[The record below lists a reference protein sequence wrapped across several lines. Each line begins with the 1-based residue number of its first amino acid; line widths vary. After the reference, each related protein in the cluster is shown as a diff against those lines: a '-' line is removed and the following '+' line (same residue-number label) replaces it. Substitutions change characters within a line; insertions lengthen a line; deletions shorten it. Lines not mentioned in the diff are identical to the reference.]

1 MAKLVR
7 ALIAEFGFNQSQ
19 AMKIVWHA
27 AKHQEQ
33 IETEV
38 LRQMAIGFCTFVFQK
53 VDGTLRQTTAT
64 KNLAIV
70 PTVADPKGTS
80 KKNGSIVPFVEQASA
95 GTDFQWRCFSRGSLL
110 VILPNLP
117 KQL

>member
-80 KKNGSIVPFVEQASA
+80 KKTGA
-95 GTDFQWRCFSRGSLL
+95 
-110 VILPNLP
+110 
-117 KQL
+117 